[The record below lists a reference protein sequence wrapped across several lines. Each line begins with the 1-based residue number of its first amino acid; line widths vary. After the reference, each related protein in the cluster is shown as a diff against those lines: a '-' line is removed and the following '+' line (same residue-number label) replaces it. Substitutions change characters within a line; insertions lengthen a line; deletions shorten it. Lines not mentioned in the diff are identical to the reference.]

1 MQELLQGYEIYGYLG
16 SAFIL
21 FSFVMKDLFKL
32 RMINTVGCSF
42 FVVYG
47 LMMNMAWPVII
58 TNTLIILINI
68 YYLIGMRGGRKVNSR
83 K

>member
-1 MQELLQGYEIYGYLG
+1 MIDLFQGHEVYGYLG

-21 FSFVMKDLFKL
+21 LSFVMKDLFKL
-32 RMINTVGCSF
+32 RMLNTVGCSF

-47 LMMNMAWPVII
+47 VMMNMAWPVII

-68 YYLIGMRGGRKVNSR
+68 YYLIGMRSK
-83 K
+83 

>member
-1 MQELLQGYEIYGYLG
+1 MIDLFQGHEVYGYLG

-21 FSFVMKDLFKL
+21 LSFVMRDLLKL
-32 RMINTVGCSF
+32 RLINTVGCSF

-47 LMMNMAWPVII
+47 IMMNMAWPVII
-58 TNTLIILINI
+58 TNTLIILINV
-68 YYLIGMRGGRKVNSR
+68 YYLFGMRGRGSSR